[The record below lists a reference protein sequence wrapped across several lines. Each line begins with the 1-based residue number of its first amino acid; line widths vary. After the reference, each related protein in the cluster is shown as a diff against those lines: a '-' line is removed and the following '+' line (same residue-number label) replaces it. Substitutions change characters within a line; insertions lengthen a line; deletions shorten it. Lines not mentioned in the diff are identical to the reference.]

1 MVCGPRSRSLRI
13 RRIRRKEES
22 VRFKKGMELAFQG
35 ITAFLMI
42 AMVVLTLLQV
52 TSRYALQSPY
62 PWTEE
67 LARIVL
73 IYLTFFGSIVAFQR
87 RAHLKVEILVHA
99 LPSGMRRW
107 LGVIIDLTSMLVL
120 GVVVWQGVPLLEK
133 FWPML
138 SAALNWPTTAFY
150 FPVVFCCSVMILYTA
165 LDVVAAIR
173 STGDGKMAPSVPDTP
188 P

>member
-1 MVCGPRSRSLRI
+1 MRL
-13 RRIRRKEES
+13 
-22 VRFKKGMELAFQG
+22 KKGMELAFQA

-67 LARIVL
+67 LARIDL

-99 LPSGMRRW
+99 LPPGMRRW
-107 LGVIIDLTSMLVL
+107 LGIIIDLASMLVL
-120 GVVVWQGVPLLEK
+120 GVLVWQGVPLLEK

-138 SAALNWPTTAFY
+138 SAALNWPTTVFY
-150 FPVVFCCSVMILYTA
+150 FPVVFSCSVMLVYTA
-165 LDVVAAIR
+165 LDVVATIR
-173 STGDGKMAPSVPDTP
+173 GTDDGEKTHSAPDVSP
-188 P
+188 

>member
-1 MVCGPRSRSLRI
+1 MASSPRISC
-13 RRIRRKEES
+13 RRIKIMGRKGGS
-22 VRFKKGMELAFQG
+22 VRLKKGIDTAFQA

-73 IYLTFFGSIVAFQR
+73 IYLTFFGSIVAFR
-87 RAHLKVEILVHA
+87 RREHLKIDILLHV
-99 LPSGMRRW
+99 LPQKSRRW
-107 LGVIIDLTSMLVL
+107 LRVLVDGASMLVL
-120 GVVVWQGVPLLEK
+120 GVVVWQGAPLLHK

-138 SAALNWPTTAFY
+138 SAALNWPTTVFY
-150 FPVVFCCSVMILYTA
+150 FPVVFGCLVMLIYTVQD
-165 LDVVAAIR
+165 LVAAIR
-173 STGDGKMAPSVPDTP
+173 DTDSGRRIDSP
-188 P
+188 REESA